1 MLMRQFVRYNQSI
14 PSNILEMEFEVVY
27 SCDAPNV
34 LEAASYHNYSEKHIG
49 ELP

>member
-1 MLMRQFVRYNQSI
+1 MLTHQFVRYNQNI
-14 PSNILEMEFEVVY
+14 PLGILGMEVTVVF

-34 LEAASYHNYSEKHIG
+34 LEAASYHDYFEKHIG